1 MKVRFALLLFSFYCS
16 STRAP
21 QIRRTMSQTFYHIYF
36 IFNFYFYIFF
46 FIYFFFYFYLGKKK
60 GCGEEEGG
68 GTQMFH
74 ALVLAVKI
82 LHFAMLSTL
91 QNKPFRSAIA
101 DTTLLSYSEK
111 LKRKPLFIL

>member
-1 MKVRFALLLFSFYCS
+1 MRTPHFRGNARKNAVLLRFNLIFY
-16 STRAP
+16 
-21 QIRRTMSQTFYHIYF
+21 
-36 IFNFYFYIFF
+36 
-46 FIYFFFYFYLGKKK
+46 IYFFFYFFFYLYLGKKK

-91 QNKPFRSAIA
+91 QNKPFRSAISNSVFRR
-101 DTTLLSYSEK
+101 LFYKMFKRLSLRYS
-111 LKRKPLFIL
+111 RKMAKT